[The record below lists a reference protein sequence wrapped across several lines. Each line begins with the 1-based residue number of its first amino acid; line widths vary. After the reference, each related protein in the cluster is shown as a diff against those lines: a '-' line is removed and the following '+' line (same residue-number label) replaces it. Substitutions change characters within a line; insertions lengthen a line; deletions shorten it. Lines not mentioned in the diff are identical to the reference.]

1 MVTSVLQQ
9 VWLKY
14 CFQGQD
20 GAVHS
25 LPAISDEGKS
35 GSVKGICARGGFMV
49 DIKWEAGILI
59 SADITSRKGGNLR
72 LCSYVPFKGEGVKKA
87 FGDNLNKLYQR
98 L

>member
-1 MVTSVLQQ
+1 
-9 VWLKY
+9 
-14 CFQGQD
+14 
-20 GAVHS
+20 
-25 LPAISDEGKS
+25 
-35 GSVKGICARGGFMV
+35 MV

>member
-25 LPAISDEGKS
+25 LPAIPDEGKS
-35 GSVKGICARGGFMV
+35 GSVKG
-49 DIKWEAGILI
+49 
-59 SADITSRKGGNLR
+59 N
-72 LCSYVPFKGEGVKKA
+72 LCSWWFYGGHKMGSRNTHFCGYH
-87 FGDNLNKLYQR
+87 FS
-98 L
+98 